1 MTQNNNIYDIAT
13 TMIELIITLASA
25 IIVGMVTF
33 YESVLSAGVSE
44 NSIKLVVVL
53 MAITIITG
61 LLTLSRVIGLITGNT
76 DHDPEQVLY
85 SRSVRILL
93 SASLLSYFF
102 WNSNNRSP
110 FVRLL
115 ASKTVRRYPL
125 KGKQVE
131 ELVIHATQ

>member
-1 MTQNNNIYDIAT
+1 
-13 TMIELIITLASA
+13 MIELIITLASA

-53 MAITIITG
+53 TAITIITG

-102 WNSNNRSP
+102 
-110 FVRLL
+110 
-115 ASKTVRRYPL
+115 
-125 KGKQVE
+125 E
-131 ELVIHATQ
+131 